1 MSRHCLWKIKRSFC
15 RFFIHRDG
23 AGTNCEVSKEVGL
36 ALCEAFEQADKVSQ
50 KFFIYFFARR
60 FPLFCEKS
68 WSQCTKGRTLG
79 EIKHR
84 LIGISSHCYIK
95 IDSGSPKVLSVLYSY
110 LGLIKFFFSFISK
123 GNFDNAVEI
132 LKPIRYKIVKIGGS
146 NAQVRWIS
154 LNVTC
159 NV

>member
-1 MSRHCLWKIKRSFC
+1 MNVKTLSLKVKLSFC
-15 RFFIHRDG
+15 RFFICRDG

-50 KFFIYFFARR
+50 KFFMYFFAHR

-68 WSQCTKGRTLG
+68 ESQFRRRTLG

-84 LIGISSHCYIK
+84 SIGISSYCYIK
-95 IDSGSPKVLSVLYSY
+95 IFLFGTIYWIVLLPWCNHV
-110 LGLIKFFFSFISK
+110 FFFSFISK

-146 NAQVRWIS
+146 NAQVR
-154 LNVTC
+154 
-159 NV
+159 